1 MYHLRTPQHRTQDVL
16 LIPEDYV
23 IIVGHLITIRHIDTL
38 FFRKTIKKQKKRRL
52 KMTLDM
58 GLNIVCW
65 LCSLLSLFHER
76 KTINWII
83 FIGWSIVMIFM
94 ILK

>member
-1 MYHLRTPQHRTQDVL
+1 
-16 LIPEDYV
+16 
-23 IIVGHLITIRHIDTL
+23 
-38 FFRKTIKKQKKRRL
+38 
-52 KMTLDM
+52 MTLDM
-58 GLNIVCW
+58 GLNIVYW